1 MKTIKDA
8 EVFAQQFLDREMEEF
23 EVYLATTEDKIVHH
37 QGYDSLSD
45 GLDVHRDVLID
56 GIRLEEYGNITKEL
70 DDFIKENDKSV
81 DKNTVM
87 YRVLSRKFLKAK
99 IESLSKQIKMCEGHD
114 YSYVSLTLRDLTVP
128 IKEFS
133 KSSARISKSISKWNR
148 KATQL
153 RQERVNKI
161 SKQIM
166 KEHPNSTKESLSEDV
181 FLELKKIDKK
191 TPKAATIFKDYLDN
205 YQDLK

>member
-8 EVFAQQFLDREMEEF
+8 ENFAQQFLDREMEEF

-37 QGYDSLSD
+37 HGYDGLSD

-56 GIRLEEYGNITKEL
+56 GIRFEEYGNITKEL
-70 DDFIKENDKSV
+70 DKFIIDNDKSI

-87 YRVLSRKFLKAK
+87 YQVLSRKFLAAK

-114 YSYVSLTLRDLTVP
+114 YSYVSSTLRDLTVP
-128 IKEFS
+128 IEEFS
-133 KSSARISKSISKWNR
+133 KSSARISKSISKWSR

-153 RQERVNKI
+153 RQERINKTA
-161 SKQIM
+161 KQIM
-166 KEHPNSTKESLSEDV
+166 QDYPKSTKESLAEDV
-181 FLELKKIDKK
+181 FSKLKKDDDKL
-191 TPKAATIFKDYLDN
+191 PKSATILKDYLDN
-205 YQDLK
+205 YPNF